1 MYKFL
6 CEHMASF
13 FLGIEL
19 GIELLGHMVAIYIH
33 IYDLFRNCQTVFYIG
48 STVLD
53 FKVDF
58 FMF

>member
-19 GIELLGHMVAIYIH
+19 EVELLGHVVALYIYI
-33 IYDLFRNCQTVFYIG
+33 
-48 STVLD
+48 
-53 FKVDF
+53 
-58 FMF
+58 